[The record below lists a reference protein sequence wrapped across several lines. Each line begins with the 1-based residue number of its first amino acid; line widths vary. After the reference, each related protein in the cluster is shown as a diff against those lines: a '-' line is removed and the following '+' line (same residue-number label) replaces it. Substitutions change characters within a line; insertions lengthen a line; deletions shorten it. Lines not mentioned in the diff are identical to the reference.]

1 MALQQ
6 SVTLPG
12 EVVLATAYHR
22 IQRTLLAQPT
32 PGEASFTVEVAVY
45 RDASAR
51 QSGVVPVAVVPVDLP
66 MPDNPLGNLVEQ
78 GYQALKVQPA
88 YQGAQDV

>member
-32 PGEASFTVEVAVY
+32 TEEPSFVVEVAVY
-45 RDASAR
+45 RDSSAR
-51 QSGVVPVAVVPVDLP
+51 QAEVVPVAVVPIELP
-66 MPDNPLGNLVEQ
+66 MPANPLGNLVEQ

>member
-32 PGEASFTVEVAVY
+32 TEEPSFVVEVAVY
-45 RDASAR
+45 RDSSAR
-51 QSGVVPVAVVPVDLP
+51 QAGVVPVAVVPIELP
-66 MPDNPLGNLVEQ
+66 MPANPLGNLVEQ

>member
-32 PGEASFTVEVAVY
+32 TEEPSFVVEVAVF
-45 RDASAR
+45 RDSSAR
-51 QSGVVPVAVVPVDLP
+51 QAGVVPVAVVPVELP
-66 MPDNPLGNLVEQ
+66 MPANPLGNLVEQ
-78 GYQALKVQPA
+78 GYEGLKASPA
-88 YQGAQDV
+88 YQGALDV

>member
-1 MALQQ
+1 M
-6 SVTLPG
+6 
-12 EVVLATAYHR
+12 
-22 IQRTLLAQPT
+22 
-32 PGEASFTVEVAVY
+32 EVAVY

-78 GYQALKVQPA
+78 GYEGLKASPA
-88 YQGAQDV
+88 YQGSMDV

>member
-32 PGEASFTVEVAVY
+32 TEET
-45 RDASAR
+45 
-51 QSGVVPVAVVPVDLP
+51 
-66 MPDNPLGNLVEQ
+66 
-78 GYQALKVQPA
+78 
-88 YQGAQDV
+88 